1 MELDRIRSM
10 AQRIKENIKKVIVGK
25 DEVIDQLLIALISS
39 GHVLLE
45 DVPGTGKTLLA
56 KSLARSLDCTF
67 RRVQFTPD
75 LLPSDLSGINF
86 YNQKI
91 GEFQFRPGPV
101 FTNILLADEINRATP
116 RTQSS
121 LLETMEERQVTV
133 DGDTRILE
141 RPFMVLATQNPVETQ
156 GTFPLPEAQ
165 LDRFLMKVDMGYPST
180 DEGVEIL
187 RRFKER
193 DPLVEIEPVVQRE
206 EITDA
211 QKNYARV
218 YVSDDIMRYIVR
230 IVEVTRQHSEIMLGV
245 SPRGS
250 QALLKAVQVYAILQ
264 GRDYVSPDDIKQMAK
279 PVLGHRIILR
289 SVLGMREGQLDEII
303 SQIFKAVPV
312 PSEKIPSKDEAIL

>member
-1 MELDRIRSM
+1 MELDKIRSM
-10 AQRIKENIKKVIVGK
+10 AQRIKDNIKKVIVGK

-56 KSLARSLDCTF
+56 KSLSKSLDCTF
-67 RRVQFTPD
+67 KRVQFTPD

-86 YNQKI
+86 YNQKT
-91 GEFQFRPGPV
+91 GEFEFRPGPI
-101 FTNILLADEINRATP
+101 FTNILLGDEINRATP

-121 LLETMEERQVTV
+121 LLESMEEKQVTV
-133 DGDTRILE
+133 DGETRSLE

-165 LDRFLMKVDMGYPST
+165 LDRFLLKVDMGYPST

-187 RRFKER
+187 KRFKER
-193 DPLVEIEPVVQRE
+193 DPFIDIGPVAQSDEI
-206 EITDA
+206 IAA
-211 QKNYARV
+211 QHSYARV
-218 YVSDDIMRYIVR
+218 FVSDDILRYIVR
-230 IVEVTRQHSEIMLGV
+230 IVEVTRQHGDIMLGV

-250 QALLKAVQVYAILQ
+250 QALLKAAQVYAILQ
-264 GRDYVSPDDIKQMAK
+264 GRDYVSPDDIKKIAK

-289 SVLGMREGQLDEII
+289 NVLGMREGQLDDII
-303 SQIFKAVPV
+303 HQIFKAVPV
-312 PSEKIPSKDEAIL
+312 PSEKIPSKDEAVL